1 MIENIISLLY
11 FLRVNIFIDLCLA
24 GLSGLIF
31 WLSLYFTKQRWI
43 NTFHVFLTYI
53 LLPIITYVVTKIISN
68 NIALALGMVGA
79 LSIVRFRNPVKSP
92 FELTMYFALITTGIA
107 MSVNRE
113 FTLIFAFFISILI
126 FLTSYLRF
134 KRKIFSNIMNDE
146 IDSRY
151 YIEVISNI
159 NLETKE
165 FNDFLIEE
173 INFENEDEFIKK
185 FACNDLDQI
194 TKIKNYIYAT
204 CEKKDIKKISTN
216 FEN

>member
-1 MIENIISLLY
+1 MENILNILY
-11 FLRVNIFIDLCLA
+11 FLRVNILFDLSLA
-24 GLSGLIF
+24 GICGVIY

-43 NTFHVFLTYI
+43 NTFHVFLTYA

-113 FTLIFAFFISILI
+113 FAILFSIFISLLIFMISYI
-126 FLTSYLRF
+126 RF
-134 KRKIFSNIMNDE
+134 RKKIFSNIMNDE
-146 IDSRY
+146 IDSRF
-151 YIEVISNI
+151 YIEVVTSKYFD
-159 NLETKE
+159 TSK

-173 INFENEDEFIKK
+173 IQFESESEYIKK
-185 FACNDLDQI
+185 FACNEID
-194 TKIKNYIYAT
+194 KINEIKSYIYEK
-204 CEKKDIKKISTN
+204 CEKEVIRKIATN

>member
-1 MIENIISLLY
+1 MENILNILY
-11 FLRVNIFIDLCLA
+11 FLRVNILFDLSLA
-24 GLSGLIF
+24 GICGVIY
-31 WLSLYFTKQRWI
+31 WLSLYFTKLRWI
-43 NTFHVFLTYI
+43 NTFHVFLTYV

-113 FTLIFAFFISILI
+113 FAILFSIFVSLLIFMISYI
-126 FLTSYLRF
+126 RF
-134 KRKIFSNIMNDE
+134 RKKIFSNIMNDE
-146 IDSRY
+146 IDSRF
-151 YIEVISNI
+151 YIEVITLKHFDTS
-159 NLETKE
+159 K

-173 INFENEDEFIKK
+173 IQFESESEYIKK
-185 FACNDLDQI
+185 FACNDI
-194 TKIKNYIYAT
+194 EKINEIKNYIYEK
-204 CEKKDIKKISTN
+204 CEKKVIRKVATN